1 MLCSCSYYA
10 RNRQKAPV
18 HFFSHICAVLWTIQI
33 TPAIKV
39 RDMPPLAIE
48 HLFHDHTVTE
58 KGSGPNQNKRYL
70 PGSWNK

>member
-1 MLCSCSYYA
+1 M
-10 RNRQKAPV
+10 
-18 HFFSHICAVLWTIQI
+18 LWTIQI

-58 KGSGPNQNKRYL
+58 KGTGPNQNKRYL